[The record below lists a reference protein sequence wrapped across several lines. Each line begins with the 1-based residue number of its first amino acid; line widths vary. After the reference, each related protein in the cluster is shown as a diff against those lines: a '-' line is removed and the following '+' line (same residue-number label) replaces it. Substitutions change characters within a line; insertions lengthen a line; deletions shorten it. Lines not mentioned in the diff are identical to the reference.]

1 MALHNRMLI
10 GLALGAAAGVWI
22 NVSLG
27 SAPQVEWVVS
37 NITEP
42 LGRVWLNA
50 LFMVVIPLVI
60 STLALAIAGL
70 GSAARLGRIA
80 GLTVLSFALLTTIA
94 AMLGVGLASLAR
106 PGSALDEMARE
117 RLMTAFQ
124 GQASQAMG
132 IAQGGL
138 SIDSVINV
146 VPRNPMQAIANGE
159 MLAILF
165 LALMI
170 GVALTQIGA
179 DRARPL
185 LAFFESVAHV
195 TMRTIE
201 IVMMFAPY
209 AVALLIFSLTA
220 RFGFDLMRTLAGY
233 VATVIAGLA
242 VLLLVVYPLVLK
254 LIARRQPVAFV
265 RQVRLA
271 IVTALATSSSLA
283 TLPASLKVA
292 EAQLH
297 IPNEVAGFV
306 VPLGAAVNMNGTALF
321 HGVTILFVAQ
331 TFGIDLTVTE
341 LLMVVVTAVV
351 VAVGAAN
358 VPGGLIPMV
367 MMVLGLVGVPMEGI
381 AIVLGVDSVL
391 DMFRTTVNVVGDL
404 VTATVVHRFAGVPG
418 GTIL

>member
-10 GLALGAAAGVWI
+10 GLVLGAAAGIWI
-22 NVSLG
+22 NLSIG
-27 SAPQVEWVVS
+27 STPQVEWVVA

-60 STLALAIAGL
+60 STLALAISGM
-70 GSAARLGRIA
+70 GGAARLGRIA
-80 GLTVLSFALLTTIA
+80 GLTVLSFLLLSTIA
-94 AMLGVGLASLAR
+94 AVLGVGLAGLIR
-106 PGSALDEMARE
+106 PGTAVDPMVRE
-117 RLMTAFQ
+117 ELMTAYQ
-124 GQASQAMG
+124 GESSQAMG
-132 IAQGGL
+132 IAKAGL
-138 SIDSVINV
+138 GIDNLISV

-170 GVALTQIGA
+170 GVALTQVGA
-179 DRARPL
+179 IQARPL

-195 TMRTIE
+195 AMRTID

-209 AVALLIFSLTA
+209 AVALLIFSLAA
-220 RFGFDLMRTLAGY
+220 RFGFDLLRTLAGY
-233 VATVIAGLA
+233 VLTVIAGLA
-242 VLLLVVYPLVLK
+242 VLMFVVYPVVLK
-254 LIARRQPVAFV
+254 LVAGRDPVAFFS
-265 RQVRLA
+265 QVRLA
-271 IVTALATSSSLA
+271 IVTGFATSSSLA
-283 TLPASLKVA
+283 TLPASLRVA
-292 EAQLH
+292 EEQLR

-331 TFGIDLTVTE
+331 TFGIDLTLTQQV
-341 LLMVVVTAVV
+341 MVVLTAVV

-358 VPGGLIPMV
+358 VPGGLMPLV
-367 MMVLGLVGVPMEGI
+367 MMGMGLVGVPMEGI

-391 DMFRTTVNVVGDL
+391 DMFRATVNVVGDM
-404 VTATVVHRFAGVPG
+404 VAATVVHRFAGVPG